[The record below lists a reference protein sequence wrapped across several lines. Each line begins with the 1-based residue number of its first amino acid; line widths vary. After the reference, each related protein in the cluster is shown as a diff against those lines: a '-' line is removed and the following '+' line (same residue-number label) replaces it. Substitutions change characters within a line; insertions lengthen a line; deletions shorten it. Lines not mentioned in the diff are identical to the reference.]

1 MKKTALITGSSK
13 GIGKELSLLLL
24 EKGYTIFGYSRTNSI
39 RHKNFHFNQIDLSSI
54 QNLESI
60 NFPKLDEDEDE
71 HVCLINNA
79 GEIGEIDK
87 FGNKKTNDII
97 NEFNLNTVAPSIL
110 SNSFIRS
117 YQDQSNH
124 PIIINISSGA
134 ALRPIESW
142 GTYCQSKA
150 ALDMLTKIINQE
162 HNSIQAYSIY
172 PGVVDTEM
180 QKKIRD
186 TDIEKFALKDVFVEY
201 FRNNELVDPKI
212 ISKKIY
218 YILSNLD
225 LFEDN
230 MISLRDLSIK

>member
-60 NFPKLDEDEDE
+60 NFPKIDEDE

-162 HNSIQAYSIY
+162 HNSIKAYSIY

-212 ISKKIY
+212 ISKNIY

>member
-24 EKGYTIFGYSRTNSI
+24 EKGYTVFGYSRTNSI

-60 NFPKLDEDEDE
+60 NFPKVEEGE

-162 HNSIQAYSIY
+162 HNSIKAYSIY

-186 TDIEKFALKDVFVEY
+186 TDIEKFALKNVFVEY
-201 FRNNELVDPKI
+201 FRNNKLVDPKI
-212 ISKKIY
+212 ISKKIFH
-218 YILSNLD
+218 ILSNLD

-230 MISLRDLSIK
+230 MISLRDL

>member
-13 GIGKELSLLLL
+13 GIGKELSLLFLQ
-24 EKGYTIFGYSRTNSI
+24 KGYTVFGYSRTNSI

-60 NFPKLDEDEDE
+60 NFPKVEEDE

-79 GEIGEIDK
+79 GKIGEIDK

-117 YQDQSNH
+117 YQNQSNQ

-134 ALRPIESW
+134 ALRPIASW

-162 HNSIQAYSIY
+162 HNSIKAYSIY

-186 TDIEKFALKDVFVEY
+186 TDIEKFALKDVFVDY
-201 FRNNELVDPKI
+201 FRSNELVDPKI

-218 YILSNLD
+218 HILSNLD

>member
-24 EKGYTIFGYSRTNSI
+24 EKGYTVFGYSRTNSI

-60 NFPKLDEDEDE
+60 NLPKLDEDE
-71 HVCLINNA
+71 HICLINNA

-162 HNSIQAYSIY
+162 HNYIKAYSIY

-212 ISKKIY
+212 ISKKIF

-225 LFEDN
+225 LFGDN

>member
-24 EKGYTIFGYSRTNSI
+24 KKGYTVFGYSRTNSI

-60 NFPKLDEDEDE
+60 NFPKLDEDE

-97 NEFNLNTVAPSIL
+97 NEFNLNTVAPTIL

-162 HNSIQAYSIY
+162 HNSIKAYSIY

-218 YILSNLD
+218 HILSNLD
-225 LFEDN
+225 LFENN

>member
-24 EKGYTIFGYSRTNSI
+24 EKGYTVFGYSRTNSI

-60 NFPKLDEDEDE
+60 NFPKLDEDE

-117 YQDQSNH
+117 YQGQSNQ

-162 HNSIQAYSIY
+162 HNSIKAYSIY

-218 YILSNLD
+218 HILSNLD

-230 MISLRDLSIK
+230 MISLRDLSLK

>member
-24 EKGYTIFGYSRTNSI
+24 EKGYTVFGYSRTNSI

-60 NFPKLDEDEDE
+60 NFPKVEENE

-117 YQDQSNH
+117 YRDQSNH

-162 HNSIQAYSIY
+162 HSSIKAYSIY

-218 YILSNLD
+218 HILSNLY

>member
-60 NFPKLDEDEDE
+60 NFPKIDEDE

-110 SNSFIRS
+110 CNSFIRS
-117 YQDQSNH
+117 YQNQSNH

-162 HNSIQAYSIY
+162 HNSIKAYSIY

-186 TDIEKFALKDVFVEY
+186 TDIEKFALKDIFVEY

-218 YILSNLD
+218 HILSNLD

>member
-1 MKKTALITGSSK
+1 MKNYALITGSSK
-13 GIGKELSLLLL
+13 GIGKELSLLFLQ
-24 EKGYTIFGYSRTNSI
+24 KGYIVFGYSRTNSI
-39 RHKNFHFNQIDLSSI
+39 KHKNFHFNQIDLSNVK
-54 QNLESI
+54 NLESI
-60 NFPKLDEDEDE
+60 NFPKVDENK

-79 GEIGEIDK
+79 GEVGEIDK

-97 NEFNLNTVAPSIL
+97 NEFNLNTIAPSIL
-110 SNSFIRS
+110 CNSFIRS
-117 YQDQSNH
+117 YQNKSNH

-162 HNSIQAYSIY
+162 QNSIKAYSIY

-186 TDIEKFALKDVFVEY
+186 TDIEKFALKDIFVEY

-212 ISKKIY
+212 ISEKIY
-218 YILSNLD
+218 HIISNLD

-230 MISLRDLSIK
+230 MVSLRDLSIK

>member
-24 EKGYTIFGYSRTNSI
+24 EKGYTVFGYSRTNSI

-60 NFPKLDEDEDE
+60 NFPKVEEDE

-117 YQDQSNH
+117 YQYQSNH

-162 HNSIQAYSIY
+162 HNSIKAYYIY

-218 YILSNLD
+218 HILSNLD

>member
-24 EKGYTIFGYSRTNSI
+24 EKSYTVFGYSRTNSI

-60 NFPKLDEDEDE
+60 NFPKVEEDE

-87 FGNKKTNDII
+87 FGNKRTNDII
-97 NEFNLNTVAPSIL
+97 NEFNLNAVAPSIL

-117 YQDQSNH
+117 FQDQSNH

-162 HNSIQAYSIY
+162 HNSIKAYSIY

-218 YILSNLD
+218 HILSNLD

>member
-24 EKGYTIFGYSRTNSI
+24 KKGYTVFGYSRTNSI

-60 NFPKLDEDEDE
+60 NFPKVEEDE
-71 HVCLINNA
+71 HVFLINNA

-162 HNSIQAYSIY
+162 HNSIKAYSIY

>member
-60 NFPKLDEDEDE
+60 NFPKVDKDE

-162 HNSIQAYSIY
+162 HNSIKAYSIY

-218 YILSNLD
+218 HILSNLN

>member
-1 MKKTALITGSSK
+1 MKKSALITGSSK

-24 EKGYTIFGYSRTNSI
+24 EKGYTVFGYSRTNSI
-39 RHKNFHFNQIDLSSI
+39 RHKNFHFNQIDLSSV

-60 NFPKLDEDEDE
+60 NFPKVKEGE

-117 YQDQSNH
+117 YKYQSNQ

-162 HNSIQAYSIY
+162 HNSIKAYSIY
-172 PGVVDTEM
+172 PGVVNTEM

-186 TDIEKFALKDVFVEY
+186 TDIEKFALKDIFVEY

-218 YILSNLD
+218 HILSNLD

>member
-60 NFPKLDEDEDE
+60 NLPKVDEDE

-162 HNSIQAYSIY
+162 HNSIKAYSIY

-218 YILSNLD
+218 HILSNLD

>member
-13 GIGKELSLLLL
+13 GIGKELSLLFLQ
-24 EKGYTIFGYSRTNSI
+24 KGYTVFGYSRTNSI
-39 RHKNFHFNQIDLSSI
+39 RHKNFHFNQIDLSSV

-60 NFPKLDEDEDE
+60 NFPKVDKDE

-117 YQDQSNH
+117 YQYQSNH

-162 HNSIQAYSIY
+162 HNSIKAYSIY
-172 PGVVDTEM
+172 PGIVDTEM

-218 YILSNLD
+218 HILSNLD

-230 MISLRDLSIK
+230 MIYLRDLSIK

>member
-24 EKGYTIFGYSRTNSI
+24 EKGYTVFGYSRTNSI

-60 NFPKLDEDEDE
+60 NLPKLDEDE

-117 YQDQSNH
+117 YQDKSNH

-162 HNSIQAYSIY
+162 HNSIKAYSIY

-218 YILSNLD
+218 HILSNLN

>member
-24 EKGYTIFGYSRTNSI
+24 EKGYTVFGYSRTNSI

-60 NFPKLDEDEDE
+60 NFPKIDEDE

-87 FGNKKTNDII
+87 LGNKKTNDII

-162 HNSIQAYSIY
+162 HNSIKAYSIY

-218 YILSNLD
+218 HILSNLN

>member
-60 NFPKLDEDEDE
+60 NLPKLDEDE

-162 HNSIQAYSIY
+162 HNSIKAYSIY

-218 YILSNLD
+218 HILSNLYS
-225 LFEDN
+225 FEDN